1 MEVRKSL
8 IYNATAQK
16 RIPGMRE
23 GQGCE
28 EVLNSD
34 LAHMESVNLP
44 MKLSTP
50 SRVVFVRDSH
60 TGGGVLR
67 LTPLLRDSR

>member
-8 IYNATAQK
+8 IHNSTAQK
-16 RIPGMRE
+16 GIPGMRG
-23 GQGCE
+23 GQGCG

-34 LAHMESVNLP
+34 LAHMESVNSP
-44 MKLSTP
+44 IKLSTP
-50 SRVVFVRDSH
+50 SRVVFVGDSH